1 MMYDTFRERL
11 IHLHHC
17 RGVGWKSIA
26 QLLRFDSSLTSIFHL
41 SPHELQR
48 LLPIS
53 QKHFTVFFHDLH
65 CHKLKR
71 MIKTYEEQ
79 NIRIVTIADESYP
92 HWLKHI
98 YDPPWVLY
106 AKGNIQLL
114 TRRKMISVVGTRM
127 PTRQGM
133 IAMQTI
139 VKPLIQNGWVVVSG
153 LAKGID
159 AQAHRL
165 CLQYDGET
173 IAVIAGGFNYIYPP
187 ENESLFRQ
195 LATTQLILSEYPPV
209 VRPQT
214 WHFPMRNRIIGGL
227 SVGTLVVQARERS
240 GSLIT
245 AHFALQYGREVFALP
260 GDILTKEAFGT
271 NRLIQQGAK
280 LVLASED
287 IEEEFRHLF
296 T

>member
-1 MMYDTFRERL
+1 MYDTVRERL

-17 RGVGWKSIA
+17 RGIGWKSIA
-26 QLLRFDSSLTSIFHL
+26 RLLHFDPSLSSIFHL
-41 SPHELQR
+41 SYERLQR
-48 LLPIS
+48 LLPIP

-79 NIRIVTIADESYP
+79 NIHIVTIKDDSYP
-92 HWLKHI
+92 NWLKHI

-106 AKGNIQLL
+106 AKGNVQLL
-114 TRRKMISVVGTRM
+114 ARRKMISVVGTRT
-127 PTRQGM
+127 PTRQGLV
-133 IAMQTI
+133 AMQT
-139 VKPLIQNGWVVVSG
+139 VLPSLIQNGWVIVSG

-159 AQAHRL
+159 AEAHRL
-165 CLQYDGET
+165 CLRYNGET
-173 IAVIAGGFNYIYPP
+173 IAVIAGGLHYMYPP

-195 LATTQLILSEYPPV
+195 LATTQLIISEYPPV

-214 WHFPMRNRIIGGL
+214 WHFPMRNRIISAL
-227 SVGTLVVQARERS
+227 SVGTLVVQAKERS

-245 AHFALQYGREVFALP
+245 ADFALQYGREVFAIP
-260 GDILTKEAFGT
+260 GDISTEEARGT

-280 LVLASED
+280 LVLSSED

>member
-1 MMYDTFRERL
+1 MYDTVRERL

-17 RGVGWKSIA
+17 RGIGWKSIA
-26 QLLRFDSSLTSIFHL
+26 RLLHVDPSLASIFQLPSHQ
-41 SPHELQR
+41 LQQ

-53 QKHFTVFFHDLH
+53 QKHFTAFFHDLH

-79 NIRIVTIADESYP
+79 NIHIVTIKDDSYP
-92 HWLKHI
+92 EWLKHI

-106 AKGNIQLL
+106 AKGNVALL
-114 TRRKMISVVGTRM
+114 KRKKMISVVGTRT
-127 PTRQGM
+127 PTRQG
-133 IAMQTI
+133 ITAMHI
-139 VKPLIQNGWVVVSG
+139 VLPPLIQNGWVVVSG

-159 AQAHRL
+159 AEAHRL
-165 CLQYDGET
+165 CLKYCGET
-173 IAVIAGGFNYIYPP
+173 IGVIAGGLHYMYPP

-195 LATTQLILSEYPPV
+195 LATTQLIISECPPF

-214 WHFPMRNRIIGGL
+214 WHFPMRNRIISGL
-227 SVGTLVVQARERS
+227 SLGTLVVQAKERS

-245 AHFALQYGREVFALP
+245 AHFALQQGREVFAIP
-260 GDILTKEAFGT
+260 GDITTKEALGT

-280 LVLASED
+280 LILSSED
-287 IEEEFRHLF
+287 ISEEFRHLF

>member
-1 MMYDTFRERL
+1 MYDTDRERL

-17 RGVGWKSIA
+17 RGIGWKSIA
-26 QLLRFDSSLTSIFHL
+26 RLLDVDPSLASIFHL
-41 SPHELQR
+41 SSQQLQR
-48 LLPIS
+48 LLTIPE
-53 QKHFTVFFHDLH
+53 KHFAAFFHDLH

-79 NIRIVTIADESYP
+79 NIHIVTMKDDEYP
-92 HWLKHI
+92 GWLKHI

-106 AKGNIQLL
+106 AKGNVQLL
-114 TRRKMISVVGTRM
+114 KRKKLISVVGTRT
-127 PTRQGM
+127 PTRQG
-133 IAMQTI
+133 IAAMHI
-139 VKPLIQNGWVVVSG
+139 VFPPLIERGWVIVSG
-153 LAKGID
+153 LAKGVD
-159 AQAHRL
+159 AEAHRL
-165 CLQYDGET
+165 CLRHNGET
-173 IAVIAGGFNYIYPP
+173 IAVMAGGLRYIYPP

-195 LATTQLILSEYPPV
+195 LATTQLVISEYPPF

-214 WHFPMRNRIIGGL
+214 WHFPMRNRIISGL
-227 SVGTLVVQARERS
+227 SVGTVVVQAKERS

-245 AHFALQYGREVFALP
+245 AHFALQQGREVFAIP
-260 GDILTKEAFGT
+260 GDITTKEAHGT

-280 LVLASED
+280 LILSSDD